1 MAIETV
7 SPLLSDPPAPAE
19 KSAGEPDQNFIDTVD
34 AGYVETLE
42 AFGARMD
49 LRKARRLTGLL
60 AAASLL
66 LLALG
71 RRINRG
77 GTS

>member
-1 MAIETV
+1 MTIHRAAW
-7 SPLLSDPPAPAE
+7 LN
-19 KSAGEPDQNFIDTVD
+19 AG
-34 AGYVETLE
+34 AGVV
-42 AFGARMD
+42 
-49 LRKARRLTGLL
+49 
-60 AAASLL
+60 SLL